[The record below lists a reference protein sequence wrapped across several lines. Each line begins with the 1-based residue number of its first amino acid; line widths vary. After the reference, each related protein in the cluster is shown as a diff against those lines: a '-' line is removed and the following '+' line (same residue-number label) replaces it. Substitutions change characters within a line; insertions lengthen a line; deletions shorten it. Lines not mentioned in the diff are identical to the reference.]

1 MAALSR
7 IAIDK
12 IEVSTHAVP
21 TYLPES
27 GGILE
32 WNSTTLV
39 LVHSHGGNEHGLG
52 YTYADTA
59 TAKLIQEV
67 LSQVVQGQDAM
78 APASSWNA
86 MASRIRKFWRPGVV
100 SVAISAVDIALWD
113 LKARLLNLPLV
124 TLLRSG
130 ARLSF
135 HLWQWRIYFIYGLSQ
150 L

>member
-39 LVHSHGGNEHGLG
+39 LVRSHGGNEHGLG
-52 YTYADTA
+52 YTYADTDIGGVDPVA
-59 TAKLIQEV
+59 TPRPSERLPAHPMIQ
-67 LSQVVQGQDAM
+67 Q
-78 APASSWNA
+78 
-86 MASRIRKFWRPGVV
+86 
-100 SVAISAVDIALWD
+100 
-113 LKARLLNLPLV
+113 
-124 TLLRSG
+124 
-130 ARLSF
+130 
-135 HLWQWRIYFIYGLSQ
+135 
-150 L
+150 

>member
-32 WNSTTLV
+32 WNSTSLV

-113 LKARLLNLPLV
+113 LKARLLNLPLI
-124 TLLRSG
+124 TLLGAVRDSVSIYCSG
-130 ARLSF
+130 GFTS
-135 HLWQWRIYFIYGLSQ
+135 YTDEQ